1 MVEDIK
7 MNAFQEVED
16 YEYIYVELAD
26 GSQAK
31 IKKSVLANLI
41 RTEIKESFLQN
52 NTEIID
58 DCNSLGTYENN
69 GLYWINEDTK
79 NAPPLTDY
87 KLAFLFKLTSPGF
100 YYQLCVEPYT
110 NNRWYRW
117 FSNYWS
123 DWKKRQNHICP
134 LQLDIVERLIE
145 RYSNKGELV
154 FDPFGGIGTVPYCAV
169 NLGRKGLSTELN
181 YDYWKDSLSY
191 LYEAEMEVSAPT
203 LFDLLDDAV

>member
-31 IKKSVLANLI
+31 IKKSVLANLL

-123 DWKKRQNHICP
+123 DWKKI
-134 LQLDIVERLIE
+134 
-145 RYSNKGELV
+145 
-154 FDPFGGIGTVPYCAV
+154 
-169 NLGRKGLSTELN
+169 
-181 YDYWKDSLSY
+181 
-191 LYEAEMEVSAPT
+191 
-203 LFDLLDDAV
+203 

>member
-100 YYQLCVEPYT
+100 YYQL
-110 NNRWYRW
+110 
-117 FSNYWS
+117 WS
-123 DWKKRQNHICP
+123 NHI
-134 LQLDIVERLIE
+134 LTTV
-145 RYSNKGELV
+145 
-154 FDPFGGIGTVPYCAV
+154 GIDGSVIIGVT
-169 NLGRKGLSTELN
+169 GRKYKLPI
-181 YDYWKDSLSY
+181 
-191 LYEAEMEVSAPT
+191 V
-203 LFDLLDDAV
+203 LFG

>member
-87 KLAFLFKLTSPGF
+87 KLAFLLKF
-100 YYQLCVEPYT
+100 
-110 NNRWYRW
+110 
-117 FSNYWS
+117 
-123 DWKKRQNHICP
+123 
-134 LQLDIVERLIE
+134 
-145 RYSNKGELV
+145 
-154 FDPFGGIGTVPYCAV
+154 
-169 NLGRKGLSTELN
+169 
-181 YDYWKDSLSY
+181 
-191 LYEAEMEVSAPT
+191 PT
-203 LFDLLDDAV
+203 P

>member
-1 MVEDIK
+1 MGEDIK

-58 DCNSLGTYENN
+58 DCDSLGTYENN

-79 NAPPLTDY
+79 NAPPLIDY
-87 KLAFLFKLTSPGF
+87 KLAFLFKLTSPVF

-123 DWKKRQNHICP
+123 DWKKI
-134 LQLDIVERLIE
+134 
-145 RYSNKGELV
+145 
-154 FDPFGGIGTVPYCAV
+154 
-169 NLGRKGLSTELN
+169 
-181 YDYWKDSLSY
+181 
-191 LYEAEMEVSAPT
+191 
-203 LFDLLDDAV
+203 

>member
-31 IKKSVLANLI
+31 IKKS
-41 RTEIKESFLQN
+41 
-52 NTEIID
+52 
-58 DCNSLGTYENN
+58 TYENN

-123 DWKKRQNHICP
+123 DWKKI
-134 LQLDIVERLIE
+134 
-145 RYSNKGELV
+145 
-154 FDPFGGIGTVPYCAV
+154 
-169 NLGRKGLSTELN
+169 
-181 YDYWKDSLSY
+181 
-191 LYEAEMEVSAPT
+191 
-203 LFDLLDDAV
+203 